1 MSRRGERLPHRIQ
14 GLAEIRQRGLAR
26 LGLVEQDHEG
36 IGEGFSDWAKLPR
49 RVLVDPVQGR
59 ELHSRMMD
67 YLSCDCAPG
76 SKPGAVQ
83 VN

>member
-1 MSRRGERLPHRIQ
+1 MMSLCRERLPHRVQ
-14 GLAEIRQRGLAR
+14 GLAEVRRRGLAR

-36 IGEGFSDWAKLPR
+36 IGEGFSDWARLPH

-59 ELHSRMMD
+59 ELHGRLMD

-76 SKPGAVQ
+76 LTFC
-83 VN
+83 